1 MGMLYQV
8 IEDKVEYLS
17 ENLEKGLR
25 YIGKAMQCID
35 ELKGGD
41 SIGFRGGNYGY
52 RDEDDMDEN
61 MGNMGMRRGRGNYRM
76 GHRPMYREPYMD

>member
-41 SIGFRGGNYGY
+41 SMGFRSGGNNMGY
-52 RDEDDMDEN
+52 REDGYSDDS
-61 MGNMGMRRGRGNYRM
+61 MGMRRGRGGYRM
-76 GHRPMYREPYMD
+76 GNRSMYREPYMD